1 MKKFVLKTIFN
12 FDDEY
17 DISYIKITHKFNED
31 SEFLEKLQ
39 EANATLIRY
48 NDICGYEDEDENEVE
63 YDEEKDLFGN
73 EGHNIY
79 TLLDYMS
86 EELGIDFKYNIKQEL
101 TVEYLDDIKRDIYD
115 YEMVLW

>member
-17 DISYIKITHKFNED
+17 DVSYIKITHKFNED

-39 EANATLIRY
+39 NANDTLLLY
-48 NDICGYEDEDENEVE
+48 HDVCGYEDEDGNEFE

-73 EGHNIY
+73 CGHHIG

-86 EELGIDFKYNIKQEL
+86 EELGIDFEYEIEQEL
-101 TVEYLDDIKRDIYD
+101 TIVSLDNITRDNYD
-115 YEMVLW
+115 YELVLW